1 MTEPKIAD
9 PIVFH
14 YTKSHLK
21 LTAVRQGLTS
31 TKAALP
37 WREATADEDPTDT
50 FTYRLDPSGSRAT
63 DVFCVTLN
71 KPGLYEIA
79 SSVAVQLFSG
89 TADVGITLDV
99 QYPGQPITETAYSES
114 NVTDFDNVHVT
125 IPVRVLP
132 YQVGARIYIY
142 GKATLGSPVVRGWNT
157 GSNAYEA
164 GGQTG
169 SFVDIVY
176 EGP

>member
-1 MTEPKIAD
+1 MEPKLAD

-21 LTAVRQGLTS
+21 LTAIRQGLTS
-31 TKAALP
+31 SKAALT
-37 WREATADEDPTDT
+37 WREATVDEDPAHT

-63 DVFCVTLN
+63 DALFVTLN
-71 KPGLYEIA
+71 KPGLYKIA
-79 SSVAVQLFSG
+79 SSVAVQLSSG
-89 TADVGITLDV
+89 TADVGLTIDV

-125 IPVRVLP
+125 IPVTVLP
-132 YQVGARIYIY
+132 YQVGTKIYIY
-142 GKATLGSPVVRGWNT
+142 SKANTGSPFVRGWNT
-157 GSNAYEA
+157 GTNAYEP
-164 GGQTG
+164 GGQTA
-169 SFVDIVY
+169 SFIDITY